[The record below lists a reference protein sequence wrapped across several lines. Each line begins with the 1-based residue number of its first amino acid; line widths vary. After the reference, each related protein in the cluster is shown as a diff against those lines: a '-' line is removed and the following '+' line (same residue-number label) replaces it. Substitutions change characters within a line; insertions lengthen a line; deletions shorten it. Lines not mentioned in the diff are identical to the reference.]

1 MFQAFRYED
10 FPGRVGSE
18 MCIRDRYRHI
28 KNHPASCHM
37 RQEGNKGISSMVGDG
52 FVVAYEKDGT
62 WYILPYVF
70 CSFIRNAFFEN
81 KYLFRYNSKIIT
93 LKFSVH

>member
-1 MFQAFRYED
+1 MLLLTQ
-10 FPGRVGSE
+10 
-18 MCIRDRYRHI
+18 YRHI
-28 KNHPASCHM
+28 KNLPASCHM

-52 FVVAYEKDGT
+52 IVVAYEKEGT

>member
-1 MFQAFRYED
+1 MEELKRLSD
-10 FPGRVGSE
+10 GIPSFP
-18 MCIRDRYRHI
+18 
-28 KNHPASCHM
+28 SC
-37 RQEGNKGISSMVGDG
+37 RTWQEGNKGISSMVGDG